1 MYSVIFYI
9 VYFVIID
16 IFTVITLCDNFV
28 IFIMHY
34 LHNRNLLAS
43 LVLIGFFTWRVCIIG
58 IQIAYLI
65 FCIL

>member
-1 MYSVIFYI
+1 MYSLIFYI